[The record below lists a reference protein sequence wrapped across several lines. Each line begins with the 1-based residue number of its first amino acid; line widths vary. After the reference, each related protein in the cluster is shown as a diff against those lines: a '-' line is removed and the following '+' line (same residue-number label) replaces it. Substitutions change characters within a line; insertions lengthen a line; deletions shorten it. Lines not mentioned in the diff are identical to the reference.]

1 MVATKSR
8 LKKINCEGS
17 MHNIDTTFN
26 TPENSIFLAQ
36 SKNKVI
42 GDSNFFITCKYPLK
56 TTTNSKY
63 QEIREVILNHFQV
76 TAG

>member
-1 MVATKSR
+1 
-8 LKKINCEGS
+8 

-42 GDSNFFITCKYPLK
+42 GDSNFLSPVNTL
-56 TTTNSKY
+56 
-63 QEIREVILNHFQV
+63 
-76 TAG
+76 